1 MYKRDIGKKIPKIK
15 YNKLKKL
22 LLQKQDYVLDI
33 RTCFKT

>member
-22 LLQKQDYVLDI
+22 LLQKTRLCI
-33 RTCFKT
+33 GH